1 MISSENGKISEYHT
15 SSRRV
20 IQLITEIDSEISS
33 TNIIWW
39 QFFLFLENEE
49 VLNFQREQYLN
60 ILKENQTKNNYLKL
74 LGMKMS
80 IDKLFDKIM
89 SLSEMKIELVHKL
102 SHSSEIFIEGLD
114 DFLEK
119 NLENTESTASKEPE
133 ENEKK
138 QEENKFENMES
149 MQIIYSQVCGACK
162 LLKNKL
168 KMVKCSNEKVK

>member
-1 MISSENGKISEYHT
+1 
-15 SSRRV
+15 
-20 IQLITEIDSEISS
+20 
-33 TNIIWW
+33 
-39 QFFLFLENEE
+39 
-49 VLNFQREQYLN
+49 
-60 ILKENQTKNNYLKL
+60 
-74 LGMKMS
+74 MS

-102 SHSSEIFIEGLD
+102 SHSSEIFLEGLD

-138 QEENKFENMES
+138 QDENKFENMES

-162 LLKNKL
+162 LIKNKL

>member
-1 MISSENGKISEYHT
+1 
-15 SSRRV
+15 
-20 IQLITEIDSEISS
+20 
-33 TNIIWW
+33 
-39 QFFLFLENEE
+39 
-49 VLNFQREQYLN
+49 
-60 ILKENQTKNNYLKL
+60 
-74 LGMKMS
+74 MKMS

-119 NLENTESTASKEPE
+119 NLDNTESTASKEPE

-138 QEENKFENMES
+138 QDENKFENIES
-149 MQIIYSQVCGACK
+149 MQIMYSQVCGACK
-162 LLKNKL
+162 LKKNKL